1 MPVKYRCVLLMTD
14 RTDLADPAKAFASAL
29 FDLRHA
35 SRHAR
40 DEKTFPAAAAAA
52 VSGGDVDVLL
62 NFLAPMIVPSRV
74 LEGVRREAINFH
86 PATPDWPGIGSASYA
101 LYRGD
106 AEFGVTAHR
115 MTATIDGG
123 EIVRVMRFPVEREDT
138 CETLFDRA
146 LGHSVGVFRDVC
158 EELARNGRLQPS
170 GDRWARPAITRRE
183 FERWMLLSPDDAR
196 EEVARKV
203 RALKHS
209 RLPGPFFL
217 IDGAR
222 VPVDPVSLEPAAQV
236 GRKTHE

>member
-1 MPVKYRCVLLMTD
+1 MPAKYRCVLLTSD
-14 RTDLADPAKAFASAL
+14 RADLAAAAEATASAL
-29 FDLRHA
+29 FDVAHV

-40 DEKTFPAAAAAA
+40 RETAFPAAAAEA
-52 VSGGDVDVLL
+52 VGRGDVDVLL
-62 NFLAPMIVPSRV
+62 NFLAPMIVPPRV

-86 PATPDWPGIGSASYA
+86 PAPPDWPGIGSASYA

-115 MTATIDGG
+115 MTAAIDGG

-158 EELARNGRLQPS
+158 EAFARDGRLQPS
-170 GDRWARPAITRRE
+170 GERWGRPAITRKE
-183 FERWMLLSPDDAR
+183 FERWMLLSPEDPR
-196 EEVARKV
+196 EDVARKV

-217 IDGAR
+217 IGGER
-222 VPVDPVSLEPAAQV
+222 VPVDHVSLAPATHA
-236 GRKTHE
+236 GRKTS

>member
-1 MPVKYRCVLLMTD
+1 MPVKYRCVLLATD
-14 RTDLADPAKAFASAL
+14 RADLAGPAEAVASAL
-29 FDLRHA
+29 FDVVHA

-40 DEKTFPAAAAAA
+40 QETAFPAAAVDA
-52 VSGGDVDVLL
+52 VGRGDVDVLL

-74 LEGVRREAINFH
+74 LDGVRREAINFH

-123 EIVRVMRFPVEREDT
+123 EIVRVARFPVERGDT
-138 CETLFDRA
+138 CESLFDRA
-146 LGHSVGVFRDVC
+146 LRRSVSVFRDVC
-158 EELARNGRLQPS
+158 EDLARNGGLRPS

-183 FERWMLLSPDDAR
+183 FERWMLLSPADSR

-217 IDGAR
+217 IDGEL
-222 VPVDPVSLEPAAQV
+222 VPVDPASLAPAAQI
-236 GRKTHE
+236 GRKWS